1 MTTRFL
7 MKLCQGLKMDLENI
21 KSLNASQEIVIKG
34 IGGSPGICIGKAYI
48 VDREGVDVVQQ
59 YYLFDSDLDD
69 EIDRFKKAVA
79 NSTKEM
85 EDIIA
90 SVPSEYHEQLYI
102 LETHKVLLKDKKLYD
117 KTCAMIEANKINAEW
132 ALKKVSTEIRR
143 IFNDMSDSFFRER
156 GADVAHVTDRIMRNL
171 TGNKSQEQ
179 IQDIH
184 KRVILIARDLSPAET
199 SQIQLHKVQGFVTE
213 LGGKTSHT
221 SIIARTLQV
230 PAVLGVAG
238 AKEVITSESII
249 IVDGTKGAV
258 ILNPS
263 DESLIEYE
271 EKKSLSEQRRKHMM
285 RFSSKPAQTPNG
297 VQKKV
302 MGNIE
307 LLEEVVSVLDHGAD
321 GIGLYR
327 TEFLYITSHE
337 LPTEDQ
343 LFENYREVADLMYP
357 MPVTIRT
364 LDINGDKK
372 AGVFN
377 GYEETNPVLGLRA
390 IRYCLKRPDI
400 FKTQL
405 RAILRAAE
413 YGNVRLMFP
422 MISGVKEIL
431 AAKKI
436 LDETKNDLIKD
447 HIPFNGDIEV
457 GIMIEVPSAAI
468 LSDLMADYVDFFSI
482 GTNDLIQYALA
493 IDRGNHDVAHLF
505 QPLHPAIIKLVKT
518 VSEAAHQKNVKL
530 FMCGEMAADPFHVPI
545 LLALGI
551 DEFSMNPPSIPSVK
565 SIIRQISTEN
575 MTPFLENVLKQ
586 KSSDEIIQ
594 IVQDTYGDLF
604 KETIR

>member
-1 MTTRFL
+1 
-7 MKLCQGLKMDLENI
+7 MDLENI

-102 LETHKVLLKDKKLYD
+102 LETHKVLLKDKNLYD
-117 KTCAMIEANKINAEW
+117 KTCAMIETNKINAEW
-132 ALKKVSTEIRR
+132 ALKKVSTEVRR
-143 IFNDMSDSFFRER
+143 IFNDMTDSFFRER

-171 TGNKSQEQ
+171 TGNKAQEQ

-271 EKKSLSEQRRKHMM
+271 ERKSVSEQRRKSMM
-285 RFSSKPAQTPNG
+285 RFSSKPALTPNG

>member
-1 MTTRFL
+1 MTTIFSK
-7 MKLCQGLKMDLENI
+7 KLCQGLKMDLEKN
-21 KSLNASQEIVIKG
+21 KSLNTSQEIIIKG

-59 YYLFDSDLDD
+59 YYLFDSDLDA
-69 EIDRFKKAVA
+69 EIERFKKAVA
-79 NSTKEM
+79 RASQEM
-85 EDIIA
+85 DDIIA
-90 SVPSEYHEQLYI
+90 SVPSEFQEQLYI
-102 LETHKVLLKDKKLYD
+102 LETHKVLLKDKQLYD
-117 KTCAMIEANKINAEW
+117 KTCKMIESNKINAEW
-132 ALKKVSTEIRR
+132 ALKKVSTKIKRM
-143 IFNDMSDSFFRER
+143 FNEMSDSFFRER

-171 TGNKSQEQ
+171 TGNKPQEQ
-179 IQDIH
+179 IQDIN
-184 KRVILIARDLSPAET
+184 KRVILIAHDLSPAET

-221 SIIARTLQV
+221 SIIARNLQV
-230 PAVLGVAG
+230 PAVLGLTG
-238 AKEVITSESII
+238 ATEIITSDSII
-249 IVDGTKGAV
+249 IVDGTKGV
-258 ILNPS
+258 IILNPN

-271 EKKSLSEQRRKHMM
+271 EKKNIFEGRRKIMM
-285 RFSSKPAQTPNG
+285 RHSSKPAMTPDG
-297 VQKKV
+297 VIKKV

-327 TEFLYITSHE
+327 TEFLYMTSRK
-337 LPTEDQ
+337 LPTEEQ
-343 LFENYREVADLMYP
+343 LFENYREVVDLIYP

-372 AGVFN
+372 AGYLN
-377 GYEETNPVLGLRA
+377 EQSETNPVLGLRA
-390 IRYCLKRPDI
+390 IRYCLKRPEI

-413 YGNVRLMFP
+413 HGNVRLMFP
-422 MISGVKEIL
+422 MISGVKEII

-436 LDETKNDLIKD
+436 LDETKQELSNKK
-447 HIPFNGDIEV
+447 IPFNGNIEV
-457 GIMIEVPSAAI
+457 GMMIEVPSAAI

-482 GTNDLIQYALA
+482 GTNDLIQYSLA

-505 QPLHPAIIKLVKT
+505 QPLHPAIIRLVKT
-518 VSEAAHQKNVKL
+518 VSEAAHNKKVKL

-575 MTPFLENVLKQ
+575 MTPFLEKVLKQ
-586 KSSDEIIQ
+586 QSPDDIIQ
-594 IVQDTYGDLF
+594 IVQDTYGDLLMD
-604 KETIR
+604 TIR

>member
-1 MTTRFL
+1 MA
-7 MKLCQGLKMDLENI
+7 LENN
-21 KSLNASQEIVIKG
+21 KTLNASTEITIKG

-48 VDREGVDVVQQ
+48 VDKEGVDVVQQ
-59 YYLFDSDLDD
+59 YYIFDSDLDD
-69 EIDRFKKAVA
+69 EIERFKKAVERA
-79 NSTKEM
+79 TQEM
-85 EDIIA
+85 DDIIA

-117 KTCAMIEANKINAEW
+117 KTCSMIATNKINAEW
-132 ALKKVSTEIRR
+132 ALKKVSTNIKRMFSE
-143 IFNDMSDSFFRER
+143 MSDSFFRER
-156 GADVAHVTDRIMRNL
+156 GDDVAHVTDRIMRNL
-171 TGNKSQEQ
+171 LGNLPHEQ
-179 IQDIH
+179 IQDIN
-184 KRVILIARDLSPAET
+184 KRVILIAKDLSPAET

-213 LGGKTSHT
+213 HGGKTSHT

-230 PAVLGVAG
+230 PAILGLQG
-238 AKEVITSESII
+238 ATEIIASDSII
-249 IVDGTKGAV
+249 IVDGIKGMV

-271 EKKSLSEQRRKHMM
+271 QKKNIFETRRKLMM
-285 RFSSKPAQTPNG
+285 RHSLKPALTPDG

-307 LLEEVVSVLDHGAD
+307 LLEEVVSALDHGAD

-327 TEFLYITSHE
+327 TEFLYMTSSE
-337 LPTEDQ
+337 LPTEDD
-343 LFENYREVADLMYP
+343 LYENYREVADLMYP

-372 AGVFN
+372 ANIFKEHN
-377 GYEETNPVLGLRA
+377 ETNPVLGLRA
-390 IRYCLKRPDI
+390 IRYCLKRPGV

-413 YGNVRLMFP
+413 NGNVRLMFP
-422 MISGVKEIL
+422 MISGVREIIE
-431 AAKKI
+431 AKRI
-436 LDETKNDLIKD
+436 LDETKQELLVEKIS
-447 HIPFNGDIEV
+447 FNGDIEV

-482 GTNDLIQYALA
+482 GTNDLIQYSLA

-505 QPLHPAIIKLVKT
+505 QPLHPAIIRLVKT
-518 VSEAAHQKNVKL
+518 VSEAAHKKNIKL

-551 DEFSMNPPSIPSVK
+551 DEFSMNPPSIPAVK

-575 MTPFLENVLKQ
+575 MQPFMENVLKQ
-586 KSSDEIIQ
+586 KSPDEIIQ
-594 IVQDTYGDLF
+594 IVQDTYGHLF

>member
-1 MTTRFL
+1 
-7 MKLCQGLKMDLENI
+7 MDLENN
-21 KSLNASQEIVIKG
+21 KSMNASQEIVIKG

-59 YYLFDSDLDD
+59 YYLFDSDLDE

-102 LETHKVLLKDKKLYD
+102 LETHKVLLKDKNLYD
-117 KTCAMIEANKINAEW
+117 KTCAMIETNKINAEW
-132 ALKKVSTEIRR
+132 ALKKVSTEVRR
-143 IFNDMSDSFFRER
+143 IFNDMTDSFFRER

-171 TGNKSQEQ
+171 TGNKAQEQ
-179 IQDIH
+179 IQDIN

-271 EKKSLSEQRRKHMM
+271 ERKSVSEQRRTSMM
-285 RFSSKPAQTPNG
+285 RFSSKPALTPNG

>member
-1 MTTRFL
+1 
-7 MKLCQGLKMDLENI
+7 MDLEKN
-21 KSLNASQEIVIKG
+21 KSLNTSQEIIIKG

-59 YYLFDSDLDD
+59 YYLFDSDLDA
-69 EIDRFKKAVA
+69 EIERFKKAVA
-79 NSTKEM
+79 RASQEM
-85 EDIIA
+85 DDIIA
-90 SVPSEYHEQLYI
+90 SVPSEFQEQLYI
-102 LETHKVLLKDKKLYD
+102 LETHKVLLKDKQLYD
-117 KTCAMIEANKINAEW
+117 KTCKMIESNKINAEW
-132 ALKKVSTEIRR
+132 ALKKVSTKIKRM
-143 IFNDMSDSFFRER
+143 FNEMSDSFFRER

-171 TGNKSQEQ
+171 TGNKPQEQ
-179 IQDIH
+179 IQDIN
-184 KRVILIARDLSPAET
+184 KRVILIAHDLSPAET

-221 SIIARTLQV
+221 SIIARNLQV
-230 PAVLGVAG
+230 PAVLGLTG
-238 AKEVITSESII
+238 ATEIITSDSII
-249 IVDGTKGAV
+249 IVDGTKGV
-258 ILNPS
+258 IILNPN

-271 EKKSLSEQRRKHMM
+271 EKKNIFEGRRKIMM
-285 RFSSKPAQTPNG
+285 RHSSKPAMTPDG
-297 VQKKV
+297 VIKKV

-327 TEFLYITSHE
+327 TEFLYMTSRK
-337 LPTEDQ
+337 LPTEEQ
-343 LFENYREVADLMYP
+343 LFENYREVVDLIYP

-372 AGVFN
+372 AGYLN
-377 GYEETNPVLGLRA
+377 EQSETNPVLGLRA
-390 IRYCLKRPDI
+390 IRYCLKRPEI

-413 YGNVRLMFP
+413 HGNVRLMFP
-422 MISGVKEIL
+422 MISGVKEII

-436 LDETKNDLIKD
+436 LDETKQELSNKK
-447 HIPFNGDIEV
+447 IPFNGNIEV
-457 GIMIEVPSAAI
+457 GMMIEVPSAAI

-482 GTNDLIQYALA
+482 GTNDLIQYSLA

-505 QPLHPAIIKLVKT
+505 QPLHPAIIRLVKT
-518 VSEAAHQKNVKL
+518 VSEAAHNKKVKL

-575 MTPFLENVLKQ
+575 MTPFLEKVLKQ
-586 KSSDEIIQ
+586 QSPDDIIQ
-594 IVQDTYGDLF
+594 IVQDTYGDLLMD
-604 KETIR
+604 TIR

>member
-1 MTTRFL
+1 MN
-7 MKLCQGLKMDLENI
+7 E
-21 KSLNASQEIVIKG
+21 SQEIIIKG

-59 YYLFDSDLDD
+59 YYLFDTDLDA
-69 EIDRFKKAVA
+69 EIERFKQAVA
-79 NSTKEM
+79 RATKEM
-85 EDIIA
+85 DDIID

-102 LETHKVLLKDKKLYD
+102 LETHKVMLKDKNLYD
-117 KTCAMIEANKINAEW
+117 KTCKMIETNKINAEW
-132 ALKKVSTEIRR
+132 ALKKVSTKITRM
-143 IFNDMSDSFFRER
+143 FNDMSDTFFRER
-156 GADVAHVTDRIMRNL
+156 GADITHVSDRIMRNL
-171 TGNKSQEQ
+171 MGNIPQEQ
-179 IQDIH
+179 IHNIN

-230 PAVLGVAG
+230 PAVLGLTG
-238 AKEVITSESII
+238 ATEVITSDSII
-249 IVDGTKGAV
+249 IVDGIKGVV
-258 ILNPS
+258 ILNPN

-271 EKKSLSEQRRKHMM
+271 EKKNIFELRRKAMIRH
-285 RFSSKPAQTPNG
+285 SSKPAHTPNG
-297 VQKKV
+297 EQKKV

-327 TEFLYITSHE
+327 TEFLYMTRNE

-343 LFENYREVADLMYP
+343 LFENYREVIDLMYP

-372 AGVFN
+372 ASIFKDHA
-377 GYEETNPVLGLRA
+377 ETNPVLGLRA
-390 IRYCLKRPDI
+390 IRYCLKRPSI

-405 RAILRAAE
+405 RAILRVAD
-413 YGNVRLMFP
+413 YGHVRLMFP
-422 MISGVKEIL
+422 MISGIGEII

-436 LDETKNDLIKD
+436 LNETKKELSNEN
-447 HIPFNGDIEV
+447 IPFNGNIEL
-457 GIMIEVPSAAI
+457 GMMIEVPSAAI
-468 LSDLMADYVDFFSI
+468 LSDLLADYVDFFSI
-482 GTNDLIQYALA
+482 GTNDLIQYSLA

-505 QPLHPAIIKLVKT
+505 QPLHPAIIRLVKT
-518 VSEAAHQKNVKL
+518 VSEAAHQKKVKL

-551 DEFSMNPPSIPSVK
+551 DEFSMNPPSIPAVK
-565 SIIRQISTEN
+565 SIIRQISTDN
-575 MTPFLENVLKQ
+575 MGPFLDRVLKQ
-586 KSSDEIIQ
+586 NSPDGIIQ
-594 IVQDTYGDLF
+594 VVQETYGELF

>member
-1 MTTRFL
+1 
-7 MKLCQGLKMDLENI
+7 MDSENY
-21 KSLNASQEIVIKG
+21 KPLDTSQEIIIKG

-48 VDREGVDVVQQ
+48 VDREGVDVMQQ
-59 YYLFDSDLDD
+59 YYLFDSDLDT
-69 EIDRFKKAVA
+69 EIERFKKAVDRA
-79 NSTKEM
+79 TQEM
-85 EDIIA
+85 DNIIA
-90 SVPSEYHEQLYI
+90 SVSPEYHEQLFI

-117 KTCAMIEANKINAEW
+117 KTCKMIETNKINAEW
-132 ALKKVSTEIRR
+132 ALKKVSTTIKRK
-143 IFNDMSDSFFRER
+143 FNDMSDPFFRER
-156 GADVAHVTDRIMRNL
+156 GNDIVHVADRIMRNL
-171 TGNKSQEQ
+171 TGNQSQEQ
-179 IQDIH
+179 IQNIN

-199 SQIQLHKVQGFVTE
+199 SQIQLHKVQGFITE

-230 PAVLGVAG
+230 PAVLGLTG
-238 AKEVITSESII
+238 AREVITSDSII
-249 IVDGTKGAV
+249 IVDGTKGFI

-271 EKKSLSEQRRKHMM
+271 EKKNIYEQRKKIMM
-285 RFSSKPAQTPNG
+285 RNSFKPAMTPNG
-297 VQKKV
+297 EQKKV

-327 TEFLYITSHE
+327 TEFLYMTNRE
-337 LPTEDQ
+337 LPTEEE
-343 LFENYREVADLMYP
+343 LFENYREVSDLMYP

-372 AGVFN
+372 VGILKEH
-377 GYEETNPVLGLRA
+377 EETNPVLGLRA
-390 IRYCLKRPDI
+390 IRYCLKRPGI

-405 RAILRAAE
+405 RAILRASE
-413 YGNVRLMFP
+413 LGNVRLMFP
-422 MISGVKEIL
+422 MISGIKEIV

-436 LDETKNDLIKD
+436 LDETKNELASENIRFNENIK
-447 HIPFNGDIEV
+447 V

-482 GTNDLIQYALA
+482 GTNDLIQYSLA

-505 QPLHPAIIKLVKT
+505 QPLHPAIIRLVKT
-518 VSEAAHQKNVKL
+518 VSEAAHKKNIKI

-565 SIIRQISTEN
+565 SIIRQISTEH
-575 MTPFLENVLKQ
+575 MTPFLEKILKQ
-586 KSSDEIIQ
+586 QSPDEIIQ

-604 KETIR
+604 KETLR

>member
-1 MTTRFL
+1 M
-7 MKLCQGLKMDLENI
+7 
-21 KSLNASQEIVIKG
+21 NASQEIVIKG

-59 YYLFDSDLDD
+59 YYLFDSDLDE

-102 LETHKVLLKDKKLYD
+102 LETHKVLLKDKNLYD
-117 KTCAMIEANKINAEW
+117 KTCAMIETNKINAEW
-132 ALKKVSTEIRR
+132 ALKKVSTEVRR
-143 IFNDMSDSFFRER
+143 IFNDMTDSFFRER

-171 TGNKSQEQ
+171 TGNKAQEQ
-179 IQDIH
+179 IQDIN

-271 EKKSLSEQRRKHMM
+271 ERKSVSEQRRTSMM
-285 RFSSKPAQTPNG
+285 RFSSKPALTPNG

>member
-102 LETHKVLLKDKKLYD
+102 LETHKVLLKDKNLYD
-117 KTCAMIEANKINAEW
+117 KTCAMIETNKINAEW
-132 ALKKVSTEIRR
+132 ALKKVSTEVRR
-143 IFNDMSDSFFRER
+143 IFNDMTDSFFRER

-171 TGNKSQEQ
+171 TGNKAQEQ
-179 IQDIH
+179 IQDIN

-271 EKKSLSEQRRKHMM
+271 ERKSVSEQRRKSMM
-285 RFSSKPAQTPNG
+285 RFSSKPALTPNG

>member
-102 LETHKVLLKDKKLYD
+102 LETHKVLLKDKNLYD
-117 KTCAMIEANKINAEW
+117 KTCAMIETNKINAEW
-132 ALKKVSTEIRR
+132 ALKKVSTEVRR
-143 IFNDMSDSFFRER
+143 IFNDMTDSFFRER

-171 TGNKSQEQ
+171 TGNKAQEQ

-271 EKKSLSEQRRKHMM
+271 ERKSVSEQRRKSMM
-285 RFSSKPAQTPNG
+285 RFSSKPALTPNG

>member
-1 MTTRFL
+1 
-7 MKLCQGLKMDLENI
+7 MKLYQGLKMDSENY
-21 KSLNASQEIVIKG
+21 KPLDTSQEIIIKG

-48 VDREGVDVVQQ
+48 VDREGVDVMQQ
-59 YYLFDSDLDD
+59 YYLFDSDLDT
-69 EIDRFKKAVA
+69 EIERFKKAVDRA
-79 NSTKEM
+79 TQEM
-85 EDIIA
+85 DNIIA
-90 SVPSEYHEQLYI
+90 SVSPEYHEQLFI

-117 KTCAMIEANKINAEW
+117 KTCKMIETNKINAEW
-132 ALKKVSTEIRR
+132 ALKKVSTTIKRK
-143 IFNDMSDSFFRER
+143 FNDMSDPFFRER
-156 GADVAHVTDRIMRNL
+156 GNDIVHVADRIMRNL
-171 TGNKSQEQ
+171 TGNQSQEQ
-179 IQDIH
+179 IQNIN

-199 SQIQLHKVQGFVTE
+199 SQIQLHKVQGFITE

-230 PAVLGVAG
+230 PAVLGLTG
-238 AKEVITSESII
+238 AREVITSDSII
-249 IVDGTKGAV
+249 IVDGTKGFI

-271 EKKSLSEQRRKHMM
+271 EKKNIYEQRKKIMM
-285 RFSSKPAQTPNG
+285 RNSFKPAMTPNG
-297 VQKKV
+297 EQKKV

-327 TEFLYITSHE
+327 TEFLYMTNRE
-337 LPTEDQ
+337 LPTEEE
-343 LFENYREVADLMYP
+343 LFENYREVSDLMYP

-372 AGVFN
+372 VGILKEH
-377 GYEETNPVLGLRA
+377 EETNPVLGLRA
-390 IRYCLKRPDI
+390 IRYCLKRPGI

-405 RAILRAAE
+405 RAILRASE
-413 YGNVRLMFP
+413 LGNVRLMFP
-422 MISGVKEIL
+422 MISGIKEIV

-436 LDETKNDLIKD
+436 LDETKNELASENIRFNENIK
-447 HIPFNGDIEV
+447 V

-482 GTNDLIQYALA
+482 GTNDLIQYSLA

-505 QPLHPAIIKLVKT
+505 QPLHPAIIRLVKT
-518 VSEAAHQKNVKL
+518 VSEAAHKKNIKI

-565 SIIRQISTEN
+565 SIIRQISTEH
-575 MTPFLENVLKQ
+575 MTPFLEKILKQ
-586 KSSDEIIQ
+586 QSPDEIIQ

-604 KETIR
+604 KETLR

>member
-1 MTTRFL
+1 
-7 MKLCQGLKMDLENI
+7 MDSENN
-21 KSLNASQEIVIKG
+21 KSLDTSQEIIIKG

-59 YYLFDSDLDD
+59 YYLFDSDLEA
-69 EIDRFKKAVA
+69 EIERFKKAVDRA
-79 NSTKEM
+79 TQEM
-85 EDIIA
+85 DDIIA
-90 SVPSEYHEQLYI
+90 TVPSEYHEQLYI

-117 KTCAMIEANKINAEW
+117 KTCKMIGTNKINAEW
-132 ALKKVSTEIRR
+132 ALKKVSTLIQRM
-143 IFNDMSDSFFRER
+143 FNDMSDSFFRER
-156 GADVAHVTDRIMRNL
+156 GNDIVHVTDRIMRNL
-171 TGNKSQEQ
+171 TGNKPQEQ
-179 IQDIH
+179 IQNIN

-199 SQIQLHKVQGFVTE
+199 SQIQLHKVQGFITE

-230 PAVLGVAG
+230 PAVLGLTG
-238 AKEVITSESII
+238 AKEIITSDSII
-249 IVDGTKGAV
+249 IVDGSKGFV

-271 EKKSLSEQRRKHMM
+271 DKKAIYERRKKIMM
-285 RFSSKPAQTPNG
+285 RTSFKPAMTPNG
-297 VQKKV
+297 EQKKV

-327 TEFLYITSHE
+327 TEFLYMASRE
-337 LPTEDQ
+337 LPTEEQ
-343 LFENYREVADLMYP
+343 LFENYREVTDLMYP

-372 AGVFN
+372 VGILKEH
-377 GYEETNPVLGLRA
+377 EETNPVLGLRA
-390 IRYCLKRPDI
+390 IRYCLKRPAI

-405 RAILRAAE
+405 RAILRASE
-413 YGNVRLMFP
+413 YGYVRLMFP
-422 MISGVKEIL
+422 MISGINELV
-431 AAKKI
+431 AARKI
-436 LDETKNDLIKD
+436 LDETKKELSNEK
-447 HIPFNGDIEV
+447 IPFNDNIQV

-482 GTNDLIQYALA
+482 GTNDLIQYSLA

-505 QPLHPAIIKLVKT
+505 QPLHPAIIRLVKT
-518 VSEAAHQKNVKL
+518 VSEAARMKKVKI

-575 MTPFLENVLKQ
+575 MTPFLEKILKQ
-586 KSSDEIIQ
+586 QSPDEIIQ

>member
-1 MTTRFL
+1 
-7 MKLCQGLKMDLENI
+7 MDSENY
-21 KSLNASQEIVIKG
+21 KPLDTSQEIIIKG

-48 VDREGVDVVQQ
+48 VDREGVDVMQQ
-59 YYLFDSDLDD
+59 YYLFDSDLDT
-69 EIDRFKKAVA
+69 EIERFKKAVDRA
-79 NSTKEM
+79 TQEM
-85 EDIIA
+85 DNIIA
-90 SVPSEYHEQLYI
+90 SVSPEYHEQLFI

-117 KTCAMIEANKINAEW
+117 KTCKMIETNKINAEW
-132 ALKKVSTEIRR
+132 ALKKVSTTIKRK
-143 IFNDMSDSFFRER
+143 FNDMSDPFFRER
-156 GADVAHVTDRIMRNL
+156 GNDIVHVADRIMRNL
-171 TGNKSQEQ
+171 TGNQSQEQ
-179 IQDIH
+179 IQNIN

-199 SQIQLHKVQGFVTE
+199 SQIQLHKVQGFITE

-230 PAVLGVAG
+230 PAVLGLTG
-238 AKEVITSESII
+238 AREVITSDSII
-249 IVDGTKGAV
+249 IVDGTKGFI

-271 EKKSLSEQRRKHMM
+271 EKKNIYEQRKKIMM
-285 RFSSKPAQTPNG
+285 RNSFKPAMTPNG
-297 VQKKV
+297 EQKKV

-327 TEFLYITSHE
+327 TEFLYMTNRE
-337 LPTEDQ
+337 LPTEEE
-343 LFENYREVADLMYP
+343 LFENYREVSDLMYP

-372 AGVFN
+372 VGILKEH
-377 GYEETNPVLGLRA
+377 EETNPVLGLRA
-390 IRYCLKRPDI
+390 IRYCLKRPGI

-405 RAILRAAE
+405 RAILRASE
-413 YGNVRLMFP
+413 LGNVRLMFP
-422 MISGVKEIL
+422 MISGIKEIV

-436 LDETKNDLIKD
+436 LDETKNELASENIRFNENIK
-447 HIPFNGDIEV
+447 V

-482 GTNDLIQYALA
+482 GTNDLIQYSLA

-505 QPLHPAIIKLVKT
+505 QPLHPAIIRLVKT
-518 VSEAAHQKNVKL
+518 VSEAAHKKNVKI

-565 SIIRQISTEN
+565 SIIRQISTEH
-575 MTPFLENVLKQ
+575 MTPFLEKILKQ
-586 KSSDEIIQ
+586 QSPDEIIQ

>member
-1 MTTRFL
+1 
-7 MKLCQGLKMDLENI
+7 MDLENN
-21 KSLNASQEIVIKG
+21 KSMNASQEIVIKG

-59 YYLFDSDLDD
+59 YYLFDSDLDE

-102 LETHKVLLKDKKLYD
+102 LETHKVLLKDKNLYD
-117 KTCAMIEANKINAEW
+117 KTCAMIETNKINAEW
-132 ALKKVSTEIRR
+132 ALKKVSTEVRR
-143 IFNDMSDSFFRER
+143 IFNDMTDSFFRER

-171 TGNKSQEQ
+171 TGNKAQEQ
-179 IQDIH
+179 IQDIN

-271 EKKSLSEQRRKHMM
+271 ERKSVSEQRRKSMM
-285 RFSSKPAQTPNG
+285 RFSSKPALTPNG

>member
-1 MTTRFL
+1 
-7 MKLCQGLKMDLENI
+7 MDSEKNN
-21 KSLNASQEIVIKG
+21 SLNESQEIIIKG

-48 VDREGVDVVQQ
+48 VDREGVDVVLQ
-59 YYLFDSDLDD
+59 YYLFDSDLDA
-69 EIDRFKKAVA
+69 EIERFKQAVA
-79 NSTKEM
+79 RATMEM
-85 EDIIA
+85 DDIIN
-90 SVPSEYHEQLYI
+90 SVPAEFHEQLYI
-102 LETHKVLLKDKKLYD
+102 LETHKVLLKDKNIYD
-117 KTCAMIEANKINAEW
+117 KTCKMIETNKINAEW
-132 ALKKVSTEIRR
+132 ALKKVSTKITKM
-143 IFNDMSDSFFRER
+143 FNDMPDAFFRER
-156 GADVAHVTDRIMRNL
+156 GADISHVSDRIMRNL
-171 TGNKSQEQ
+171 MGNKPHEQ
-179 IQDIH
+179 IHNIN

-230 PAVLGVAG
+230 PAVLGLPG
-238 AKEVITSESII
+238 ATEVITSDSII
-249 IVDGTKGAV
+249 IVDGIKGVV
-258 ILNPS
+258 ILNPKE
-263 DESLIEYE
+263 ESLIEYE
-271 EKKSLSEQRRKHMM
+271 EKKNLFELRRTYMM
-285 RFSSKPAQTPNG
+285 RHSSKPALTPNG

-327 TEFLYITSHE
+327 TEFLYMASNT

-343 LFENYREVADLMYP
+343 LFENYREVIDLMSP

-372 AGVFN
+372 ANVFKN
-377 GYEETNPVLGLRA
+377 YAETNPVLGLRA
-390 IRYCLKRPDI
+390 IRYCLKWPDF

-413 YGNVRLMFP
+413 YGHVRLMFP
-422 MISGVKEIL
+422 MISGIEEII

-436 LDETKNDLIKD
+436 LDETKKELSNDN
-447 HIPFNGDIEV
+447 IPFNDNIEV

-482 GTNDLIQYALA
+482 GTNDLIQYSLA

-505 QPLHPAIIKLVKT
+505 QPLHPAIIRLVKT
-518 VSEAAHQKNVKL
+518 VSEAAHHKNVKL

-551 DEFSMNPPSIPSVK
+551 DEFSMNPPSIPAVK

-575 MTPFLENVLKQ
+575 MAPFLEKVLKQ
-586 KSSDEIIQ
+586 QSPDGIIQ
-594 IVQDTYGDLF
+594 IVQETYGEFF

>member
-1 MTTRFL
+1 
-7 MKLCQGLKMDLENI
+7 MKLSHGLKMALENNE
-21 KSLNASQEIVIKG
+21 LMNASQEIVIKG

-59 YYLFDSDLDD
+59 YYLFDSDLDA

-79 NSTKEM
+79 NATKEM

-117 KTCAMIEANKINAEW
+117 KTCTMIEANKINAEW

-143 IFNDMSDSFFRER
+143 VFDDMSDSFFRER

-171 TGNKSQEQ
+171 TGNKPQEQ
-179 IQDIH
+179 IQDIN

-230 PAVLGVAG
+230 PAVLGVTG

-263 DESLIEYE
+263 DDSLIEYE
-271 EKKSLSEQRRKHMM
+271 EKKSISERRRKHMM
-285 RFSSKPAQTPNG
+285 RFSSKPAMTPDG
-297 VQKKV
+297 AQKKV

-327 TEFLYITSHE
+327 TEFLYMTSNE

-357 MPVTIRT
+357 LPVTIRT

-372 AGVFN
+372 AGIFN
-377 GYEETNPVLGLRA
+377 GHEETNPVLGLRA
-390 IRYCLKRPDI
+390 IRYCLKRPEI

-431 AAKKI
+431 AAKKL
-436 LDETKNDLIKD
+436 LDETKNDLLNDKIS
-447 HIPFNGDIEV
+447 FNGDIEV

-505 QPLHPAIIKLVKT
+505 QPLHPAIIRLVKT
-518 VSEAAHQKNVKL
+518 VSEAAQKKKVKL

-575 MTPFLENVLKQ
+575 MVPFLEKVLKQ
-586 KSSDEIIQ
+586 QSPDEIIQ

>member
-1 MTTRFL
+1 
-7 MKLCQGLKMDLENI
+7 MDLENI

>member
-1 MTTRFL
+1 M
-7 MKLCQGLKMDLENI
+7 
-21 KSLNASQEIVIKG
+21 NASQEIVIKG

-59 YYLFDSDLDD
+59 YYLFDSDLDE

-102 LETHKVLLKDKKLYD
+102 LETHKVLLKDKNLYD
-117 KTCAMIEANKINAEW
+117 KTCAMIETNKINAEW
-132 ALKKVSTEIRR
+132 ALKKVSTEVRR
-143 IFNDMSDSFFRER
+143 IFNDMTDSFFRER

-171 TGNKSQEQ
+171 TGNKAQEQ
-179 IQDIH
+179 IQDIN

-271 EKKSLSEQRRKHMM
+271 ERKSVSEQRRKSMM
-285 RFSSKPAQTPNG
+285 RFSSKPALTPNG

>member
-1 MTTRFL
+1 
-7 MKLCQGLKMDLENI
+7 MDLENI

-102 LETHKVLLKDKKLYD
+102 LETHKVLLKDKNLYD
-117 KTCAMIEANKINAEW
+117 KTCAMIETNKINAEW
-132 ALKKVSTEIRR
+132 ALKKVSTEVRR
-143 IFNDMSDSFFRER
+143 IFNDMTDSFFRER

-171 TGNKSQEQ
+171 TGNKAQEQ
-179 IQDIH
+179 IQDIN

-271 EKKSLSEQRRKHMM
+271 ERKSVSEQRRKSMM
-285 RFSSKPAQTPNG
+285 RFSSKPALTPNG